1 MQPKSEWAK
10 HVHDVFLMG
19 GLDKGTIIE
28 SIRTDEVPQVTDAA
42 WTALEAFSQSPE
54 QLCIQAETVSELHC
68 ALQAIPKQESTYLLY
83 RFGFPDESKNKTR
96 KETAEHFYLTTS
108 RAAAIEN
115 AALKY
120 LRSALPW

>member
-1 MQPKSEWAK
+1 MTYAVFWVRKQILVFLKSET
-10 HVHDVFLMG
+10 DY
-19 GLDKGTIIE
+19 E

-54 QLCIQAETVSELHC
+54 QLCIQAETVSELHR

-120 LRSALPW
+120 LRSALLW